1 MAAVRAIGLMSGT
14 SLDGVDV
21 AVIETDGERI
31 AGFGPTDYRPYR
43 ESERALLRQA
53 LAEAV
58 TLNDRDARPG
68 ILAEAEELTTRIHAE
83 AVEELLLRKGIAP
96 ADIAVVGFHG
106 QTVIHKPQAKL
117 TVQIGDG
124 AALAKRLRIPVAC
137 DFRQADIMAGG
148 QGAPLVPVF
157 HRAIVQTVK
166 RPHPVAVLNIGG
178 VANVTFVDGGPDPIA
193 CDTGPG
199 NALIDD
205 FMRAR
210 TGAPYDDNGDV
221 AATGMPDHEFIAR
234 VLAHPFFELK
244 PPKSLDRNAFAF
256 ANIGLPEF
264 SVEDGAATLSALT
277 VEAVA
282 RVVPHL
288 PERPRSWIVGGGGAR
303 NRTLMTMLKTRL
315 APAGVETADHAGW
328 SADALEAQAL
338 RVPRGAFDARPADH
352 IPDHDRRATTARGW
366 DDREALAA
374 PPSIAMPAITQSGT
388 NGSVLSSNQG
398 RRSPFNRLS
407 R

>member
-1 MAAVRAIGLMSGT
+1 MSGT
-14 SLDGVDV
+14 SLDGVDA

-31 AGFGPTDYRPYR
+31 EAFGPVEYRPYR
-43 ESERALLRQA
+43 ESERAVLRQA

-58 TLNDRDARPG
+58 TLTDRAARPG
-68 ILAEAEELTTRIHAE
+68 ILAEAEALTTRVHAE
-83 AVEELLLRKGIAP
+83 TVEELLLRRGLKA

-106 QTVIHKPQAKL
+106 QTVIHKPAKKL

-124 AALAKRLRIPVAC
+124 AALAKRLHIPVAY
-137 DFRQADIMAGG
+137 DFRQADVMAGG

-157 HRAIVQTVK
+157 HRAIVQTVQ

-178 VANVTFVDGGPDPIA
+178 VANITFVDGGPDPIA

-210 TGAPYDDNGDV
+210 TGAAYDDNGD
-221 AATGMPDHEFIAR
+221 AAAGGTPSRDFITK
-234 VLAHPFFELK
+234 VLEHPFFELK

-264 SVEDGAATLSALT
+264 SVPDGAATLSALT
-277 VEAVA
+277 VAAVA

-288 PERPRSWIVGGGGAR
+288 PEPPKAWIVGGGGAR
-303 NRTLMTMLKTRL
+303 NRTLMKMLAEAL
-315 APAGVETADHAGW
+315 APATVETADQAGW
-328 SADALEAQAL
+328 SADALEAQAFAFLAVRSL
-338 RVPRGAFDARPADH
+338 RGLPITFPTTSGAPRPLTG
-352 IPDHDRRATTARGW
+352 GV
-366 DDREALAA
+366 LAQ
-374 PPSIAMPAITQSGT
+374 P
-388 NGSVLSSNQG
+388 
-398 RRSPFNRLS
+398 
-407 R
+407 